1 MSILKNL
8 MVDTKSAWVEYPGLR
23 GFEVEIANISR
34 QHLISLRKKCMI
46 TRFDRKTKAP
56 IEELDEV
63 KFVSEFTKATLKNW
77 KGLKTSYLEDLLLV
91 DLSDQDPD
99 AEIPFSLDD
108 AEALVSN
115 SGDFDSWLN
124 DNVFDLQNFRTVRDG
139 DSVDPS

>member
-63 KFVSEFTKATLKNW
+63 KFVSEFTKATVKNW

-139 DSVDPS
+139 DSVGSS

>member
-63 KFVSEFTKATLKNW
+63 KFVSEFTKATVKNW
-77 KGLKTSYLEDLLLV
+77 KGLKTSYLEYLLLV

>member
-1 MSILKNL
+1 MSLLKNL

-63 KFVSEFTKATLKNW
+63 KFVSEFTKATVKNW

>member
-63 KFVSEFTKATLKNW
+63 KFVSEFTKATVKNW

>member
-1 MSILKNL
+1 

-63 KFVSEFTKATLKNW
+63 KFVSEFTKATVKNW